1 MIKMKK
7 RISLVEMKERVK
19 RFKEKILMMKNDQE
33 IRIWY
38 EPGILN
44 RIPFIGSKEYSNL
57 IYSLEVFEKI
67 LNENN
72 DLKKFRY
79 RLWNMSLK
87 DDKKLM
93 FHSVNQYLKKEM
105 FLNIDLETRKIFVLT
120 NN

>member
-1 MIKMKK
+1 MKK
-7 RISLVEMKERVK
+7 RISFVEMKARVK
-19 RFKEKILMMKNDQE
+19 EFKGKILMIKSQE

-44 RIPFIGSKEYSNL
+44 RIPFMGSKEYSNL
-57 IYSLEVFEKI
+57 IHSLEVFEKI

-79 RLWNMSLK
+79 RLWDVNLR
-87 DDKKLM
+87 DDIKLL
-93 FHSVNQYLKKEM
+93 FHSVNQYLKEEV

-120 NN
+120 NKNL